1 MGNLDELYDIYQS
14 FLDSVS
20 GDFDYLDTVKRDDTG
35 KERALLAFSNG
46 FNVELA
52 NKQDVENSATGGM
65 QRKTLLKSKLLT
77 SCSRNLTVANQF
89 ETSHLRCLISI

>member
-52 NKQDVENSATGGM
+52 NKQDVENSAT
-65 QRKTLLKSKLLT
+65 
-77 SCSRNLTVANQF
+77 
-89 ETSHLRCLISI
+89 LRCWWYAEENAVEIETLDQLLQEFNRG